1 MANRLRERRKHVH
14 VGSRRDIPVAQRPEN
29 DFPCPQLDDSRHC
42 DPGLRWWIIYQQSP
56 PNAPK
61 STIHTGKPI

>member
-29 DFPCPQLDDSRHC
+29 DCPCPQLDDSRHC
-42 DPGLRWWIIYQQSP
+42 DPGLAMMDYLP
-56 PNAPK
+56 
-61 STIHTGKPI
+61 TIAAK